1 MKSRINNN
9 IRMIDDLG
17 QIAIPKEIRRMAEI
31 VEGDEFLIYFSPYDP
46 EVIMITKIK
55 DGDEN

>member
-1 MKSRINNN
+1 
-9 IRMIDDLG
+9 MIDDLG